1 MMMDEEVAIASE
13 QISSPPAPPR
23 ARLSG
28 RSLHIAILIG
38 ILVAAILAESVI
50 VFRSSGGDQARDDVR
65 DTATRF
71 VALLTTY
78 NATTIDRQRSQ
89 VLALATGK
97 FRGEYEQLTGSGFS
111 ATLKERQADSKG
123 SAVRVAVQ
131 DVGDDTATVLA
142 LVQVTTT
149 NKDLKTPRV
158 ENNLLELSLVETS
171 KGWKIDAVTILG
183 TLTG

>member
-1 MMMDEEVAIASE
+1 MMDEEVAIAPE
-13 QISSPPAPPR
+13 QVSPATPPR
-23 ARLSG
+23 ARLAG

-50 VFRSSGGDQARDDVR
+50 VFRSSGGDEARDDVR
-65 DTATRF
+65 DSATRF

-78 NATTIDRQRSQ
+78 NATTIERQRSQ

-97 FRGEYEQLTGSGFS
+97 FRSEYEQLTGSGFT
-111 ATLKERQADSKG
+111 ATLKERQAESKG
-123 SAVRVAVQ
+123 TAVRIAVQ
-131 DVGDDTATVLA
+131 EVGDDTATVLA

-158 ENNLLELSLVETS
+158 ENNLLELSLVDTS